1 MRHHVTFKND
11 SQDHW
16 GGHWHWLA
24 KHRAGPGSPP
34 LGQPLAL
41 RLPAR
46 FRGPWG
52 LRQRHC
58 PAVRR
63 SSHSL
68 TASVAVPAGWEGR
81 GEHHSRQSTAHDL
94 CSHDMHRHSLSR
106 AMPSYIIT
114 WRRWSHTAGVFWPF
128 MSVGPCVGWQTGQT
142 GPRRYTASSRMVG
155 AFLLNVYTL

>member
-1 MRHHVTFKND
+1 MWELDCEEGWAPKNWCFELWYWRRLLRVSSTARSSNQSILKDPED
-11 SQDHW
+11 S
-16 GGHWHWLA
+16 
-24 KHRAGPGSPP
+24 GS
-34 LGQPLAL
+34 AT
-41 RLPAR
+41 A
-46 FRGPWG
+46 
-52 LRQRHC
+52 

-68 TASVAVPAGWEGR
+68 RASVAVPAGWEGW

-94 CSHDMHRHSLSR
+94 CSHDTHRHSLSR

-114 WRRWSHTAGVFWPF
+114 WRRWSHTAGMFWPF
-128 MSVGPCVGWQTGQT
+128 MSVGPCVGWHTGQT